1 MLRVKDFP
9 DWKRPQVEAILAFH
23 QAADGYV
30 RFLNTGKDYGAKRVV
45 TSIAARDLDTMFPSF
60 AEELIRDAF
69 FSVSAFYRAATG
81 AAADAK
87 YLNACFA
94 DLDFGKTTDEEEAT
108 LRFGQ
113 ALKVITD
120 LQDRGVIPPASI
132 IGRSGT
138 GAWLF
143 WLLQDEKDPSRPPG
157 AYPEK
162 QLEYLTIQKGLGHRI
177 RDAAP
182 ALRPDALAIDVSR
195 VTRVPGSMHSGAHR
209 RVSYVAQFDDT
220 VPSEF
225 DYSDGMVWLRAPL
238 FSYTL
243 RELRDWLG
251 VEKRPEPKM
260 VKARSTGKTPKRR
273 AGWVALTQQRLA
285 EYQRVEAHRDG
296 FQQGH
301 RHMALFAGALF
312 MRTLNWDE
320 DQVEDEVEKL
330 ARRCSPPLTRT
341 EWKDALRDGLA
352 ARGKRRWVRDETLVG
367 WLQTTAEETET
378 LDLHHLR
385 HDAEYKGPY
394 VPRTGRRLNRE
405 ARLVALEELRIKI
418 GSAEPTVRDLQELL
432 RTKYGITV
440 SVGTVHK
447 DAQAIGFDFTRER
460 PGPIG
465 PEQLP
470 LC

>member
-1 MLRVKDFP
+1 MP
-9 DWKRPQVEAILAFH
+9 PP
-23 QAADGYV
+23 
-30 RFLNTGKDYGAKRVV
+30 T
-45 TSIAARDLDTMFPSF
+45 PS
-60 AEELIRDAF
+60 
-69 FSVSAFYRAATG
+69 T
-81 AAADAK
+81 
-87 YLNACFA
+87 
-94 DLDFGKTTDEEEAT
+94 EEAT

-405 ARLVALEELRIKI
+405 ARPGGPGGA
-418 GSAEPTVRDLQELL
+418 PHQD
-432 RTKYGITV
+432 
-440 SVGTVHK
+440 
-447 DAQAIGFDFTRER
+447 RER
-460 PGPIG
+460 RANRAGSTRAPPHQVRHHRLRGHRPQGCPGHWLRLHPRETWTHRSRAAAALLKQQPQRRG
-465 PEQLP
+465 
-470 LC
+470 C